1 MSFDGTDT
9 LRLYLDDIRR
19 TRPIPREDETA
30 LFRLCRE
37 GNAQARERI
46 IRANMRFVLKV
57 ALQYRNSPMPVTD
70 LVNEGCMGL
79 IRAIESYD
87 PSMGLKFISYA
98 VWWIKAFIVR
108 AIDENGTLI
117 RIPSNQHLRI
127 RKALREKGDTAELDD
142 EVRQMLR
149 MEEAGICIDRPIP
162 GNERSSYAEV
172 LPDTSTP
179 LPDRLAEI
187 EQMERTLR
195 DLINGLPEQEAQVI
209 QSIYG
214 IDRDGPMTLREVSE
228 MLEVPHERVRQIRD
242 KAIRHLR
249 AHNFR
254 AHLREHLEV
263 CGG

>member
-1 MSFDGTDT
+1 MELHFWRKPVAVVGEE
-9 LRLYLDDIRR
+9 RV
-19 TRPIPREDETA
+19 
-30 LFRLCRE
+30 E
-37 GNAQARERI
+37 GLE
-46 IRANMRFVLKV
+46 VEH
-57 ALQYRNSPMPVTD
+57 T
-70 LVNEGCMGL
+70 
-79 IRAIESYD
+79 
-87 PSMGLKFISYA
+87 
-98 VWWIKAFIVR
+98 
-108 AIDENGTLI
+108 
-117 RIPSNQHLRI
+117 
-127 RKALREKGDTAELDD
+127 ELDA
-142 EVRQMLR
+142 EGRLVGTGRRETLPAGMVVRSV
-149 MEEAGICIDRPIP
+149 G
-162 GNERSSYAEV
+162 YA
-172 LPDTSTP
+172 STP

-263 CGG
+263 CG

>member
-108 AIDENGTLI
+108 AIDEN
-117 RIPSNQHLRI
+117 
-127 RKALREKGDTAELDD
+127 ELDD

-263 CGG
+263 CG